1 MALFSFSKDKP
12 KDGGG
17 DPTVMAY
24 LEDAMRVKSPAML
37 LDPHKNEI
45 PCSIQSINEPEG
57 TMQLILRANLLAEK
71 GAKIGFVVIVDG
83 MRIGG
88 TSKLHEVKPGSAV
101 IDIPASF
108 ELMER
113 RKKQRAKINPR
124 EGTTCILLSGLF
136 DGIGITGLPENM
148 SENGA
153 RVKVEKALEVKS
165 EKPVNVTSR
174 NVQSGQIFPIM
185 KLSKIPKVVATLE
198 GAAKLVYMEVSS
210 GTTYLGISF
219 EEMKSEFMKAI
230 GTFVASRTT
239 PLPNS
244 LPPRARRTNMELDG
258 GKHEAAHD
266 GAHPQEGDPKAAPQD
281 EKHKHTANE
290 PSPAPPPPVSP
301 PSQPA
306 ATQDASAQ
314 PEKGPT
320 NEFDRP
326 VPTPLQKLKR
336 KGKTVILFGIE
347 DQTLVKM
354 LQAEGYGKVSSPENM
369 ENLLEAIQQPG
380 AGLLLMDLD
389 MPLDNCLAIA
399 ASLLQQLPEPLPV
412 ILVSENT
419 QVGVRD
425 TLDAQKAGISLVLP
439 RPLKIDN
446 ELFNKIE
453 QVMSLGG

>member
-1 MALFSFSKDKP
+1 MALFGFSKDKP
-12 KDGGG
+12 KDGGA

-24 LEDAMRVKSPAML
+24 LEDAMRIKSPAML
-37 LDPHKNEI
+37 LDPRKNEI
-45 PCSIQSINEPEG
+45 PCSIQSINEAEG
-57 TMQLILRANLLAEK
+57 TMQLVLRANLLAEK
-71 GAKIGFVVIVDG
+71 GAKITFVVVVDN

-88 TSKLHEVKPGSAV
+88 SSKLHEVKPGSAV
-101 IDIPASF
+101 VDIPASF

-174 NVQSGQIFPIM
+174 NVQTGQIFPIM

-198 GAAKLVYMEVSS
+198 GAAKMVYMEVTS

-230 GTFVASRTT
+230 GTFVASRAT

-244 LPPRARRTNMELDG
+244 LPPRARRSSVEMDG
-258 GKHEAAHD
+258 KSSVGFN
-266 GAHPQEGDPKAAPQD
+266 PTQGDSKAGSGPQD
-281 EKHKHTANE
+281 EKQKHSE
-290 PSPAPPPPVSP
+290 PSAAAPPSSP
-301 PSQPA
+301 TSQPA
-306 ATQDASAQ
+306 AAHETSAQ
-314 PEKGPT
+314 TENAPT
-320 NEFDRP
+320 NEFGRP

-336 KGKTVILFGIE
+336 KGKTIILFGTD
-347 DQTLVKM
+347 DQKLVKT
-354 LQAEGYGKVSSPENM
+354 LQAEGYGKVCCPENM
-369 ENLLEAIQQPG
+369 EGLLEVIQQPG
-380 AGLLLMDLD
+380 AGLLLMDLE

-399 ASLLQQLPEPLPV
+399 ATILGQLPEPVPV

-425 TLDAQKAGISLVLP
+425 ALDAQKAGISLVLP

-453 QVMSLGG
+453 QSMSLGG

>member
-1 MALFSFSKDKP
+1 MALFGFSKDKP
-12 KDGGG
+12 KDGSGA

-24 LEDAMRVKSPAML
+24 LEDAMRIKSPAML
-37 LDPHKNEI
+37 LDPRKNEI
-45 PCSIQSINEPEG
+45 PCSIQSLNEAEG

-71 GAKIGFVVIVDG
+71 GAKITFVVIVDS

-101 IDIPASF
+101 VDIPASF

-165 EKPVNVTSR
+165 EKPVTVTSR
-174 NVQSGQIFPIM
+174 NVQTGQIFPIM

-198 GAAKLVYMEVSS
+198 GAAKMVYMEVSS
-210 GTTYLGISF
+210 GTTYLGITF

-230 GTFVASRTT
+230 GNFVAGRAT

-244 LPPRARRTNMELDG
+244 LPPRARRSSVEMDG
-258 GKHEAAHD
+258 KPSVGFNPA
-266 GAHPQEGDPKAAPQD
+266 QGDSKAGSGPQD
-281 EKHKHTANE
+281 EKHKHSASE
-290 PSPAPPPPVSP
+290 SSPATPPPSSP
-301 PSQPA
+301 TSQPA
-306 ATQDASAQ
+306 AAQEASAQ
-314 PEKGPT
+314 TESVAT
-320 NEFDRP
+320 NEFGRP
-326 VPTPLQKLKR
+326 APTPLQKLKR
-336 KGKTVILFGIE
+336 KGKTIILFGTD
-347 DQTLVKM
+347 DQTLVKT
-354 LQAEGYGKVSSPENM
+354 LQAEGYGKVACPDSM

-380 AGLLLMDLD
+380 AGLLLMDLE

-399 ASLLQQLPEPLPV
+399 ASILGQLSEPVPV
-412 ILVSENT
+412 VLVSENA

-425 TLDAQKAGISLVLP
+425 NLDAQKAGISLVLP

-453 QVMSLGG
+453 QLIN